1 VLNNNI
7 LKITIIQS
15 DMKKFLRIFL
25 LVVFVGLILGTMG
38 YLWSKSRKKPV
49 VYELKSPFIS
59 DVIKKTVATGSV
71 VPRKEIEIKPKVSGI
86 VEEVY
91 IEAGQHVRKGDLI
104 ARVKIIPNMVELNNA
119 ESRLNKAKINYEDSK
134 SIYERQKK
142 VYEQGVIPEAE
153 FQQYKISYMNALEE
167 METAEANLQLI
178 KEGVSKK
185 LGTSTNTL
193 IRSTIEGM
201 VLDVP
206 VEVGNSVIESNTFN
220 EGTTIASVADMGEMI
235 FEGKVDET
243 EVGKLKLGMPLILTI
258 GAIDEEKFDAELEY
272 ISPKGKEEN
281 GAIQFEIKADVKLKN
296 NYFIRAG
303 YSANA
308 DIVLDRR
315 DSVLVIPESLI
326 QFEKEGDSAYVE
338 IETQPQ
344 VFEKRY
350 IKTGLSDGV
359 NIEVKEGVGKDDKI
373 KGQKKEDGQKL
384 EKKG

>member
-1 VLNNNI
+1 
-7 LKITIIQS
+7 
-15 DMKKFLRIFL
+15 MKKVLRILL
-25 LVVFVGLILGTMG
+25 LVVVLGAIGGTMFFL
-38 YLWSKSRKKPV
+38 YQKSKKKPV
-49 VYELKSPFIS
+49 VYEIKSPFMS
-59 DVIKKTVATGSV
+59 DLIKKTVATGSV
-71 VPRKEIEIKPKVSGI
+71 VPRKEIEIKPQVSGI
-86 VEEVY
+86 IEEVY
-91 IEAGQHVRKGDLI
+91 IEAGNLVKKGDLI

-119 ESRLNKAKINYEDSK
+119 ESRLNKAKITYEDAK
-134 SIYERQKK
+134 MVYERQKK

-153 FQQYKISYMNALEE
+153 FQEFRLAYMNALEE
-167 METAEANLQLI
+167 QETAESNLQLI

-185 LGTSTNTL
+185 SGTATNTL

-243 EVGKLKLGMPLILTI
+243 EVGKLELGMPLILSI
-258 GAIDEEKFDAELEY
+258 GAIEEEKFDAELEY

-281 GAIQFEIKADVKLKN
+281 GAIQFEIKADVKLKKEA
-296 NYFIRAG
+296 FIRAG

-308 DIVLDRR
+308 DIVLERK
-315 DSVLVIPESLI
+315 DSVMVIPESLI
-326 QFEKEGDSAYVE
+326 KFEKEGDSAYVE
-338 IETQPQ
+338 IEIQPQ

-359 NIEVKEGVGKDDKI
+359 NIEVKEGLEIKDKL
-373 KGQKKEDGQKL
+373 KGQKQEEVKPPAEESQG
-384 EKKG
+384 

>member
-1 VLNNNI
+1 
-7 LKITIIQS
+7 
-15 DMKKFLRIFL
+15 MKKVLKIFL
-25 LVVFVGLILGTMG
+25 LVVIIGSIGGTMFFL
-38 YLWSKSRKKPV
+38 YQKSKKKPV
-49 VYELKSPFIS
+49 IYEIKSPFMS

-71 VPRKEIEIKPKVSGI
+71 VPRKEIEIKPQVSGI

-91 IEAGQHVRKGDLI
+91 IEAGQEVKKGDLI

-119 ESRLNKAKINYEDSK
+119 ESRLNRAKINYEDAK
-134 SIYERQKK
+134 LVYERQKK
-142 VYEQGVIPEAE
+142 VFEQGVIPEAE
-153 FQQYKISYMNALEE
+153 FQQFRLSYMNALEE
-167 METAEANLQLI
+167 QEAAESNLQLI

-185 LGTSTNTL
+185 SGTATNTL

-243 EVGKLKLGMPLILTI
+243 EVGKLKLGMPLILSI
-258 GAIDEEKFDAELEY
+258 GAIEDEKYDAVLEY
-272 ISPKGKEEN
+272 IAPKGKEEN
-281 GAIQFEIKADVKLKN
+281 GAIQFEIKADVKLKDN
-296 NYFIRAG
+296 SFIRAG

-308 DIVLDRR
+308 DIVLDRK
-315 DSVLVIPESLI
+315 DSVMVISESLI
-326 QFEKEGDSAYVE
+326 KFEKEGDSAYVE

-344 VFEKRY
+344 IFEKRY

-359 NIEVKEGVGKDDKI
+359 NIEVKEGVGMDDKI
-373 KGQKKEDGQKL
+373 KGQKQEEVKKTAEEDTQS
-384 EKKG
+384 

>member
-1 VLNNNI
+1 MKKI
-7 LKITIIQS
+7 LKIS
-15 DMKKFLRIFL
+15 L
-25 LVVFVGLILGTMG
+25 LVIIIGAIGGTM
-38 YLWSKSRKKPV
+38 YFLYQKSKKKPV
-49 VYELKSPFIS
+49 VYEIKTPFIS

-71 VPRKEIEIKPKVSGI
+71 VPRKEIDIKPQVSGI
-86 VEEVY
+86 VEEVF
-91 IEAGQHVRKGDLI
+91 IEAGQHVKKGDLI

-119 ESRLNKAKINYEDSK
+119 ESRLNKATINFEDARLV
-134 SIYERQKK
+134 YERQKK
-142 VYEQGVIPEAE
+142 VFEQGVIPEAE
-153 FQQYKISYMNALEE
+153 FQQYRLAYRNAMEE
-167 METAEANLQLI
+167 QETAESNLQLI

-185 LGTSTNTL
+185 SGNTTNTL

-243 EVGKLKLGMPLILTI
+243 EVGKLKIGMPLILTI
-258 GAIDEEKFDAELEY
+258 GAIEEEKFNALLEY

-281 GAIQFEIKADVKLKN
+281 GAIQFEIRADVSLSEN
-296 NYFIRAG
+296 SFIRAG

-308 DIVLDRR
+308 DIVLEKK
-315 DSVLVIPESLI
+315 DSVMVISESLI
-326 QFEKEGDSAYVE
+326 KFEKDGDSAYVE
-338 IETQPQ
+338 IETGPQ

-359 NIEVKEGVGKDDKI
+359 NIEIREGVTMQDKI
-373 KGQKKEDGQKL
+373 KGPKVEETTETPEEDAQG
-384 EKKG
+384 

>member
-1 VLNNNI
+1 
-7 LKITIIQS
+7 
-15 DMKKFLRIFL
+15 MKKVLRIVV
-25 LVVFVGLILGTMG
+25 LVVIIGAIGGTMFFL
-38 YLWSKSRKKPV
+38 YQKSKKKPV
-49 VYELKSPFIS
+49 IYEVKTPFIS
-59 DVIKKTVATGSV
+59 NVIKKTVATGSV
-71 VPRKEIEIKPKVSGI
+71 VPRKEIQIKPQVSGI
-86 VEEVY
+86 VEEVF
-91 IEAGQHVRKGDLI
+91 IEAGQQVKKGDLI

-119 ESRLNKAKINYEDSK
+119 ESRLNKAKINYEDAK
-134 SIYERQKK
+134 VVYERQKK

-153 FQQYKISYMNALEE
+153 FQQFRLTYLNSLEE
-167 METAEANLQLI
+167 MESAESNLQLI

-185 LGTSTNTL
+185 AGTATNTL

-243 EVGKLKLGMPLILTI
+243 EVGKLKLGMPLILSI
-258 GAIDEEKFDAELEY
+258 GAIDEEQFDAELEY
-272 ISPKGKEEN
+272 IAPKGKEEN
-281 GAIQFEIKADVKLKN
+281 GAIQFEIKADVKLKEN
-296 NYFIRAG
+296 SFIRAG

-308 DIVLDRR
+308 DIVLDRK
-315 DSVLVIPESLI
+315 DSVMVIPESLI

-338 IETQPQ
+338 IETKPQ

-359 NIEVKEGVGKDDKI
+359 NIEVKEGVGIKDKI
-373 KGQKKEDGQKL
+373 KGQKKE
-384 EKKG
+384 EVKKPAEEGAQG

>member
-1 VLNNNI
+1 
-7 LKITIIQS
+7 
-15 DMKKFLRIFL
+15 MKKVLRILL
-25 LVVFVGLILGTMG
+25 LVVVLGAIGGTMFFL
-38 YLWSKSRKKPV
+38 YQKSKKKPV
-49 VYELKSPFIS
+49 VYEIKSPFMS
-59 DVIKKTVATGSV
+59 DLIKKTVATGSV
-71 VPRKEIEIKPKVSGI
+71 VPRKEIEIKPQVSGI
-86 VEEVY
+86 IEEVY
-91 IEAGQHVRKGDLI
+91 IEAGNLVKKGDLI

-119 ESRLNKAKINYEDSK
+119 ESRLNKAKITYEDAK
-134 SIYERQKK
+134 MVYERQKK

-153 FQQYKISYMNALEE
+153 FQEFRLAYMNALEE
-167 METAEANLQLI
+167 QETAESNLQLI

-185 LGTSTNTL
+185 SGTATNTL

-243 EVGKLKLGMPLILTI
+243 EVGKLELGMPLILSI
-258 GAIDEEKFDAELEY
+258 GAIEEEKFDAELEY

-281 GAIQFEIKADVKLKN
+281 GAIQFEIKADVKLKEKA
-296 NYFIRAG
+296 FIRAG

-308 DIVLDRR
+308 DIVLERK
-315 DSVLVIPESLI
+315 DSVMVIPESLI
-326 QFEKEGDSAYVE
+326 KFEKEGDSAYVE
-338 IETQPQ
+338 IEIQPQ

-359 NIEVKEGVGKDDKI
+359 NIEVKEGLEIKDKL
-373 KGQKKEDGQKL
+373 KGQKQEEVKPPAEESQG
-384 EKKG
+384 

>member
-1 VLNNNI
+1 MKKV
-7 LKITIIQS
+7 LKI
-15 DMKKFLRIFL
+15 LV
-25 LVVFVGLILGTMG
+25 LVVIVGAIGGTMFFL
-38 YLWSKSRKKPV
+38 YQKSKKKPV
-49 VYELKSPFIS
+49 VYEIKSPFVS
-59 DVIKKTVATGSV
+59 NVIKKTVATGSV
-71 VPRKEIEIKPKVSGI
+71 VPRKEIDIKPQVSGI
-86 VEEVY
+86 VEEIF
-91 IEAGQHVRKGDLI
+91 IEAGQNVKKGDLI

-119 ESRLNKAKINYEDSK
+119 ESRLNKAKINYEDAK
-134 SIYERQKK
+134 LVYDRQKK

-153 FQQYKISYMNALEE
+153 FQQFRITYMNAMEE
-167 METAEANLQLI
+167 METAESNLQLI

-185 LGTSTNTL
+185 AGTATNTL

-243 EVGKLKLGMPLILTI
+243 EVGKLKLGMPLILSI
-258 GAIDEEKFDAELEY
+258 GAIEEEEFDAELEY
-272 ISPKGKEEN
+272 IAPKGKEEN
-281 GAIQFEIKADVKLKN
+281 GAIQFEIKADVKLKEN
-296 NYFIRAG
+296 SFIRAG

-326 QFEKEGDSAYVE
+326 KFEKEGDSAYVE

-359 NIEVKEGVGKDDKI
+359 NIEIKEGVSKADKI
-373 KGQKKEDGQKL
+373 KGQKKE
-384 EKKG
+384 EVKKTEEEGAQG